1 MTKLFTDTDSHEN
14 GIYISYS
21 NVKQTYINVTTT
33 TSKSALKNNKKT
45 VLTSESV
52 FKTFT
57 PHFQVKDNPIA
68 LVI

>member
-45 VLTSESV
+45 SESV
-52 FKTFT
+52 FKTFI